1 MKDNLLSLSTEERN
15 PASMNL
21 PHMSIEESTAMMNA
35 EDGHCA
41 EAVKEVLPVVN
52 QVIRHAYV
60 P

>member
-52 QVIRHAYV
+52 QGDIFF
-60 P
+60 